1 MTCAKALKVKSKR
14 CTWRTQCISELVGC
28 KVYMS
33 KCQSQEATKAG
44 KGPIHKNRV
53 TIVFNLTQYNAQFV
67 AEGTSLE
74 K

>member
-1 MTCAKALKVKSKR
+1 MHF
-14 CTWRTQCISELVGC
+14 RTSGLQGLHEQVSEP
-28 KVYMS
+28 
-33 KCQSQEATKAG
+33 EATKAG